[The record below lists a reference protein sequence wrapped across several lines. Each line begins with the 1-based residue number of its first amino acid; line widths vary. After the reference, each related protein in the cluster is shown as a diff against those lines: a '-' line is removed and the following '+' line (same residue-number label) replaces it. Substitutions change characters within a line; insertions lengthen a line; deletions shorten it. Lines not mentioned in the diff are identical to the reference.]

1 MCVAER
7 ALKDRALPHC
17 ARSLLARSHAKQ
29 GGMLFTSATSE
40 VEKGVYHEESH
51 FIYAC
56 LTRWLHDR
64 TKRRIGVGYRGRRT
78 EPLCRRSLQ
87 ERGHSSLWTC
97 HLSGNAELL
106 ANSTHASRDLTPRPQ
121 TSSLGREC
129 LQNRVFKNALSCGME
144 EFTAGEGPHCGRNRI
159 TQTTAWPR
167 PHDLRE
173 SQIDPYIYTSGLD

>member
-1 MCVAER
+1 MCGAER
-7 ALKDRALPHC
+7 AIKDRALPHC

-29 GGMLFTSATSE
+29 GGMLCTSDTSE

-64 TKRRIGVGYRGRRT
+64 TKRRIGVGYCGRRT
-78 EPLCRRSLQ
+78 EPLCRPSLQ
-87 ERGHSSLWTC
+87 ERGHGSLWTC

-106 ANSTHASRDLTPRPQ
+106 ANRAHGPRGLATRPR
-121 TSSLGREC
+121 TRSLGREC
-129 LQNRVFKNALSCGME
+129 LQNRVFNNALSCGME
-144 EFTAGEGPHCGRNRI
+144 AFTAGERPDFGRNRI
-159 TQTTAWPR
+159 TQTTALPP

-173 SQIDPYIYTSGLD
+173 SQIDPYVYPSGLD